1 MAFTG
6 IGTRFQRKVLG
17 VWEDIA
23 SLLSISGPSSTRDT
37 VDSTTL
43 GDEDGF
49 RDFIA
54 GLKDGGTMNFD
65 LLFNKGQYTGLIDD
79 FDTDTPATYQIF
91 FAGAQAGAIQ
101 FEGLITDFPMS
112 IPLDDKVSISVT
124 IKVTGGIT
132 IPDNGPYLIEYDA
145 NGADSGVVPD
155 SQTKEHGVAIVL
167 QDNDGLLAL
176 ADSTFVGWN
185 TAADGSGISYTESES
200 FAADAYTVLYAEWV

>member
-1 MAFTG
+1 
-6 IGTRFQRKVLG
+6 
-17 VWEDIA
+17 
-23 SLLSISGPSSTRDT
+23 
-37 VDSTTL
+37 
-43 GDEDGF
+43 
-49 RDFIA
+49 
-54 GLKDGGTMNFD
+54 

-176 ADSTFVGWN
+176 ASSTFVGWN